1 VIQPNSRE
9 KVQISLRT
17 EIITKVHIAL
27 YIKVEGQQSPF
38 MLTITADS
46 RGPTVEADQV
56 EIDWQNVP
64 VLRDITRTLRITNKS
79 KIQAEYTA
87 FTKLKESIWKV
98 IQRYGK
104 LEPNE
109 EREIEIVCNA
119 DEVIKFQDTLHIIIN
134 NGQDLEVA
142 LRARGVGSTLFC
154 KDWKTTGLQM
164 CEADINFTTKYT
176 HQNCTEEFFLENRGR
191 RQMTIEWARTTKMT
205 RKDKKPAADNK

>member
-1 VIQPNSRE
+1 
-9 KVQISLRT
+9 VQISLRT

-56 EIDWQNVP
+56 EIDWQNVQ
-64 VLRDITRTLRITNKS
+64 VLKDITRTLKITNKS

-119 DEVIKFQDTLHIIIN
+119 DEVIKF
-134 NGQDLEVA
+134 
-142 LRARGVGSTLFC
+142 
-154 KDWKTTGLQM
+154 
-164 CEADINFTTKYT
+164 
-176 HQNCTEEFFLENRGR
+176 
-191 RQMTIEWARTTKMT
+191 
-205 RKDKKPAADNK
+205 